1 MFFDLYVYIVVVMK
15 LEVSVET
22 NLMKS
27 TVYEGEEK
35 TGNTCIVL

>member
-22 NLMKS
+22 NLMNS
-27 TVYEGEEK
+27 VYEGEEK